1 MDNVQVVTGQLDITQ
16 VDTNAEAIDLEA
28 TVGLVVI
35 LIRYQ
40 MFFLD

>member
-1 MDNVQVVTGQLDITQ
+1 MDNVQVVTGQVDTTQ

>member
-1 MDNVQVVTGQLDITQ
+1 MDNVQVATAQ

>member
-28 TVGLVVI
+28 TAGLVVI